1 MNDRRWREALQEEMM
16 PVAFTEKMKQEVIA
30 DAKPSL
36 WEREIR
42 IPLRLA
48 IPGLFLLLVLALSP
62 LLLPRGTGESDR
74 MAMDETA
81 ASEGSFVYMG
91 GIYIRASLLEKEGRE

>member
-1 MNDRRWREALQEEMM
+1 MNDRWREALQEEMKE
-16 PVAFTEKMKQEVIA
+16 VAFAEKMKQEVIA
-30 DAKPSL
+30 HAKPSL

-48 IPGLFLLLVLALSP
+48 IPGLFLSLLLAFSP
-62 LLLPRGTGESDR
+62 LLLSGIKGDQDGV
-74 MAMDETA
+74 AQDEA
-81 ASEGSFVYMG
+81 AISEDSFVYMG